1 MQRHQFVQLLV
12 FGDEEQQESIWN
24 DISICDVFILAGRMP
39 SLVKNF

>member
-12 FGDEEQQESIWN
+12 FGDEEQQEWN